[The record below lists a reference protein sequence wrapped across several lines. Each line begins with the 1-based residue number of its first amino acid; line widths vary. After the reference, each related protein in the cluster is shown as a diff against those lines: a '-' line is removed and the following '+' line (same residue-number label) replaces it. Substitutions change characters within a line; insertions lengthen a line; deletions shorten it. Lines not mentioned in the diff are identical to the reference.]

1 MQPLANSYL
10 KKKYLKKREKKYRL
24 EIGFNSRKKIVS
36 ILKTIPSKK
45 MFNKYYPYKSS
56 ISKTMKKS
64 FKIFATKIKKKYKP
78 KCTIEIGSNDGAFL
92 KYFNKNNIIGIEPC
106 KNLANITNKKGF
118 KTYPFF
124 WNRNLAKLITK
135 NYGKVDL
142 IYSANTISHI
152 KNLDE
157 VFSSINLALSTNG
170 ILILEDP
177 SLLECLKNNAYD
189 QFYCEHIYVFSLL
202 SIVNILK
209 KHELEV
215 FNIEKIKTHGG
226 SNRYYIK
233 KKSNKKYIINQN
245 VKKNLN
251 IERNFGLNNFSTYKR
266 FASRVKK
273 SKLKLIKILE
283 ICRNKNLKVIGYGA
297 TAKSVTVLNYC
308 KINKNLISYF
318 LDTTT
323 DKQNKYI
330 PGVHIPIKK
339 YSGPMSS
346 NIDVAYLGAWN
357 FKNEIFVKESN
368 FIKRGGKFITH
379 IPQPKIV

>member
-1 MQPLANSYL
+1 M
-10 KKKYLKKREKKYRL
+10 
-24 EIGFNSRKKIVS
+24 
-36 ILKTIPSKK
+36 
-45 MFNKYYPYKSS
+45 
-56 ISKTMKKS
+56 
-64 FKIFATKIKKKYKP
+64 
-78 KCTIEIGSNDGAFL
+78 
-92 KYFNKNNIIGIEPC
+92 
-106 KNLANITNKKGF
+106 
-118 KTYPFF
+118 
-124 WNRNLAKLITK
+124 
-135 NYGKVDL
+135 
-142 IYSANTISHI
+142 
-152 KNLDE
+152 
-157 VFSSINLALSTNG
+157 STNG

-339 YSGPMSS
+339 YSGPLSN